1 MRVYTGSYTD
11 HAVEDH
17 GYGRGI
23 YRFELDPDSGAL
35 SGLQLAAEAPNPNYV
50 LFSRDGA
57 RLYSVAETGVDRG
70 PAGAALRLYDVDRAT
85 GALALRSAVEI
96 GVSGPCHLSL
106 DPEERAVFAGCYTGG
121 GAVMVPLGGAG
132 EPGAP
137 VRALHQ
143 GSSVN
148 PERQQEPHPHS
159 ANVTADGRFLHV
171 PDLGI
176 DRVVTYRI
184 EHDPARLTRSSDVA
198 SNPGAGPR
206 HLAFTPDGAFAY
218 VMGEMASTIMA
229 FRCERDG
236 GLTHLQTLT
245 SLPAGYSGE
254 NSTADVRMHPRGH
267 VVYASNRGHDSIA
280 VFSVDRRSGELSALG
295 HVSTGG
301 RTPRGFN
308 VDPSG
313 TWLLAANEQSDSVYS
328 FRIDGAGG
336 MPVPTGASIEVPRP
350 TCVAFAP
357 A

>member
-11 HAVEDH
+11 HGVRDH

-35 SGLQLAAEAPNPNYV
+35 SGMQLAAEAPNPNYV

-57 RLYSVAETGVDRG
+57 RLYSVAEAGIDSG
-70 PAGAALRLYDVDRAT
+70 PAGAAVRLYDVDRAT
-85 GALALRSAVEI
+85 GALTLRSAVEI

-121 GAVMVPLGGAG
+121 GAVMVPLGAAGA
-132 EPGAP
+132 PGAP
-137 VRALHQ
+137 FRALHQ

-148 PERQQEPHPHS
+148 PERQAEPHPHS

-236 GLTHLQTLT
+236 GLTHLQTLS

>member
-11 HAVEDH
+11 HDVEDH

-23 YRFELDPDSGAL
+23 YRFELDTDSGAL
-35 SGLQLAAEAPNPNYV
+35 SGMQLAAEASNPNFV

-57 RLYSVAETGVDRG
+57 RLYSVAELGTGSD
-70 PAGAALRLYDVDRAT
+70 PAGAAIRRYDVDRAT
-85 GALALRSAVEI
+85 GALALRSEVEI

-106 DPEERAVFAGCYTGG
+106 DPQERAVFAGCYTGG

-132 EPGAP
+132 ELGAP
-137 VRALHQ
+137 VRTLHR

-148 PERQQEPHPHS
+148 PERQEAPHPHS

-176 DRVVTYRI
+176 DRVVTYRV
-184 EHDPARLTRSSDVA
+184 EHAPARLTRICDAA

-236 GLTHLQTLT
+236 RLTHLQTLT

-267 VVYASNRGHDSIA
+267 VVYCSNRGHDSIA
-280 VFSVDRRSGELSALG
+280 VFSVDRRSGELTPLG

-313 TWLLAANEQSDSVYS
+313 TWLLAANEQSGSVLS
-328 FRIDGAGG
+328 FRIDGAG
-336 MPVPTGASIEVPRP
+336 MPVPTGASIDVPRP